1 MTKELT
7 EKEIKQ
13 IIKAYKDYIDS
24 PMSDG
29 YTRMY
34 LENKFNMDIEEM
46 EKLYEENKKESYKN
60 LTKEQAYDLIKK
72 EIKKYF
78 EKEQF
83 GCCCK
88 FPKDEI
94 IDIVYSVKE

>member
-1 MTKELT
+1 MVRKFTKKEL
-7 EKEIKQ
+7 Q

-29 YTRMY
+29 YTRVY
-34 LENKFNMDIEEM
+34 LEGKFQMDIEEM
-46 EKLYEENKKESYKN
+46 EKLYEEHKKSNYEN
-60 LTKEQAYDLIKK
+60 LTKEQAYDLIRK

-94 IDIVYSVKE
+94 IDIIYSVKE

>member
-1 MTKELT
+1 MTREFTKKEL
-7 EKEIKQ
+7 Q
-13 IIKAYKDYIDS
+13 IIKAYKHYIDS

-29 YTRMY
+29 YTRVY
-34 LENKFNMDIEEM
+34 LEGKFNMTIEEM
-46 EKLYEENKKESYKN
+46 SKLYEEHKKDNYKN
-60 LTKEQAYDLIKK
+60 LTKEQAYDLIRK
-72 EIKKYF
+72 EIKTYF

-94 IDIVYSVKE
+94 IDIVYAVKE